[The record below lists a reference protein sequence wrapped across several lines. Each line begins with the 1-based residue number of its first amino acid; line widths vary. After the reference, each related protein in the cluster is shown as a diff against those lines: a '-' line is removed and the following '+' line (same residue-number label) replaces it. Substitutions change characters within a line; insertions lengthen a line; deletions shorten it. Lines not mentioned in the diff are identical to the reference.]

1 MLIKQE
7 KKAIEN
13 ASADAPQPPAKRQ
26 RAGPSAFRSP
36 LLSIPR
42 PATAAKP
49 ITPDLV
55 SKTAVAPAAASADS
69 KSSNSSLGQCYG
81 VVYRKKQQK
90 KHKTWESDGI
100 LIVQSRSGVMHDSE
114 GKVISRIGLPDDEPM
129 SLGVPLS
136 MGGLDVEI
144 SSLLSWSDYT
154 SGRCFALQQSSSGNA
169 ASKTLAKFKAPL
181 TNSGTGDQPKRLP
194 TPRHNPLAANALVM
208 PRPATC
214 ADARRK
220 TLLDVVVDPFISCHL
235 RPHQR
240 DGVRFLYECVCGMRD
255 YNGAGA
261 ILADEMGLG
270 KSVQTIALLWTLLK
284 QSPYHQSPPP
294 VKRALII
301 CPASLVDNWKNE
313 FKKWLG
319 DERIRI
325 LAVRQESD
333 IANFAM
339 GRVYHVLVVGY
350 EKLRICLEAVKNC
363 NIDIVVCD
371 EGHRLKNA
379 QMRTAQAISSLQ
391 TKRRIILTGT
401 PMQNDLGEF
410 YSMVD
415 LVNPGILGS
424 PSTFKRVY
432 EDVIL
437 RSRETGCTEAEYT
450 LGQERSLELAKTT
463 EQFVLRRTN
472 NINAKY
478 LPPKHDLV
486 VFCRPTPLQTA
497 IYRNLINSSE
507 AKKVAG
513 NADAAGGVL
522 GFVTMLKKLV
532 NSANLVT
539 DWEFPAHRELS
550 SEGDAEHSGK
560 LMVLAALLE
569 KLKATTDEKIVI
581 VSNWTQTLDMIGT
594 LCDQRGYSTLR
605 LDGQIPAQKRVAI
618 VDAFNSKAKHFVML
632 LSSKAGG
639 VGLNLIGASRLVLF
653 DIDWNPSV
661 CQQAM
666 ARVWRDGQRREVYI
680 YRFIST
686 GTIEEK
692 IYQRQLT
699 KQGLSDALI
708 DKRETNTN
716 DFSMLD
722 LKDIFLLD
730 EHTECS
736 THDLLACDCLREVG
750 NMPAVL
756 TDDADTKWQQLQQW
770 RHVSVATAMA
780 EASAAANGAMA
791 TRLKALLNTDP
802 IMTSILQ
809 DVDTGVRRTI
819 SFLFH
824 KTTTSEQATSR
835 VSS

>member
-13 ASADAPQPPAKRQ
+13 APADAPQPPAKRQ

-49 ITPDLV
+49 ITPALV
-55 SKTAVAPAAASADS
+55 PTTVVAPAAANADS

-154 SGRCFALQQSSSGNA
+154 SGRCFAIQQSSSGNA

-208 PRPATC
+208 PRPA
-214 ADARRK
+214 A
-220 TLLDVVVDPFISCHL
+220 
-235 RPHQR
+235 
-240 DGVRFLYECVCGMRD
+240 Y

-319 DERIRI
+319 DERI
-325 LAVRQESD
+325 Q
-333 IANFAM
+333 
-339 GRVYHVLVVGY
+339 
-350 EKLRICLEAVKNC
+350 
-363 NIDIVVCD
+363 
-371 EGHRLKNA
+371 GHRLKSA

-472 NINAKY
+472 DINAKY

-539 DWEFPAHRELS
+539 DWDSPAHRELS
-550 SEGDAEHSGK
+550 FEGDAEHSGK

-653 DIDWNPSV
+653 DID
-661 CQQAM
+661 C
-666 ARVWRDGQRREVYI
+666 
-680 YRFIST
+680 T

-736 THDLLACDCLREVG
+736 THDLLGCDCLREQVEIK
-750 NMPAVL
+750 PAVL

-770 RHVSVATAMA
+770 THVSVATAMA

-809 DVDTGVRRTI
+809 DVDTGVRRTV